1 MTPYKVLIVDDS
13 SLVRSILTKL
23 FAKDDSFIVVGEARN
38 GLEAIEMIVSK
49 RPDLV
54 TMDIEMPVM
63 DGLTALKQIM
73 HDCPVPVIMVS
84 SYTDEG
90 SEYALESLDSGAS
103 DFYFKDLLLQP
114 TDEGLHEENFLL
126 RCKVAMKQKY
136 KPISDQ
142 LFKIQEQN
150 HQLILESFSHL
161 VKIEEDLTIVHEELR
176 GTLRGQRGLILKLCR
191 TNGKYICM
199 FGEGELLSLFGMPSS
214 QLAGKDTVELFSQ
227 ELARYQSAFYNQ
239 AWNGEKLISYEMQWK
254 GLYLLTHLRPVFRDG
269 EVMSILMVS
278 FDISP
283 QRQMEQ
289 RVVFLRDN
297 DALTKLPNRS
307 SLMRWLDETIRQ
319 TQSLLTIASI
329 DLDHFK
335 VVNDVFGRN
344 VGDRILQIIA
354 RRIENCGLYEKHFY
368 TARIGGD
375 EFVCAYTS
383 SSEKSSRLLAEAIFQ
398 SLIKPISLDDQQ
410 LPMRISMG
418 LFSGEASGYGAYE
431 LLANAE
437 NAMYVARKQGGHQ
450 MKFWEPSLN
459 EQIKRR
465 VQIELQLK
473 KAIERQELR
482 LVYQPQYDCLNGNV
496 IGFESLIRWRNPLL
510 GDVSPVEFIPI
521 AEESDCIIEIG
532 EWVLQQACRFGK
544 QLHAETDSPL
554 KIAVNLSSKQFADV
568 HLCATVKHILNDT
581 GMNPNLLELEITES
595 MAMDAQTTIATMR
608 GLKDIGV
615 KLAMDDFGTGYSSLR
630 WIKEFPLDCLKID
643 RSFIMDICSNV
654 YNHSIVKT
662 IAALTESLQLQ
673 TIAEGVEN
681 EDTAKILNGFG
692 CTIHQGFHYSR
703 PIEEHDVSN
712 TFRILTRSVGD

>member
-1 MTPYKVLIVDDS
+1 MTPYKVIIVDDS

-23 FAKDDSFIVVGEARN
+23 FAKDESFMIVGEARD

-90 SEYALESLDSGAS
+90 SDYAMESIDSGAS
-103 DFYFKDLLLQP
+103 DFFFKDLLLQP
-114 TDEGLHEENFLL
+114 SGDGLHEDNFLL
-126 RCKVAMKQKY
+126 RCKVALKQKDSLM
-136 KPISDQ
+136 SDQ

-161 VKIEEDLTIVHEELR
+161 VKIEEDLAIVHEELR

-191 TNGKYICM
+191 KDGKYICM
-199 FGEGELLSLFGMPSS
+199 YGEGELLHLFGMPASH
-214 QLAGKDTVELFSQ
+214 LVGKDSVELFSHEPACYQ
-227 ELARYQSAFYNQ
+227 EPFYNR
-239 AWNGEKLISYEMQWK
+239 AWSGEKLVSYEMQWK
-254 GLYLLTHLRPVFRDG
+254 GLYLLTHLRPVFRGG
-269 EVMSILMVS
+269 EIMSILMIS

-297 DALTKLPNRS
+297 DALTKLPNRA
-307 SLMRWLDETIRQ
+307 SLVRWLDDTIRQ
-319 TQSLLTIASI
+319 PYSSLTIASI

-335 VVNDVFGRN
+335 VVNEVFGRN
-344 VGDRILQIIA
+344 VGDRILQIVA
-354 RRIENCGLYEKHFY
+354 RRIENCGLYEKQFY
-368 TARIGGD
+368 TARVGGD
-375 EFVCAYTS
+375 EFICAYTS
-383 SSEKSSRLLAEAIFQ
+383 SNEKSSRLLAEAIFQ
-398 SLIKPISLDDQQ
+398 SLMKPISLDDQQ
-410 LPMRISMG
+410 LPVRISMG
-418 LFSGEASGYGAYE
+418 IFSRETSGFGAYE

-437 NAMYVARKQGGHQ
+437 NAMYFARKQGGHQ

-473 KAIERQELR
+473 RAIERREFR
-482 LVYQPQYDCLNGNV
+482 LVYQPQYDRKNGRV
-496 IGFESLIRWRNPLL
+496 IGFESLIRWNNPIL
-510 GDVSPVEFIPI
+510 GQVPPVEFIPI

-532 EWVLQQACRFGK
+532 EWVLQQACLFGK
-544 QLHAETDSPL
+544 KLHAETCAPI
-554 KIAVNLSSKQFADV
+554 KIAVNLSSKQFADDR
-568 HLCATVKHILNDT
+568 LCDIVKHILANT
-581 GMNPNLLELEITES
+581 GLNPGCLELEITES
-595 MAMDAQTTIATMR
+595 MTMDVQSTLATMR
-608 GLKDIGV
+608 ELKQIGV

-654 YNHSIVKT
+654 YNHSIVRT
-662 IAALTESLQLQ
+662 ITAMSDSLQLEM
-673 TIAEGVEN
+673 IAEGVED
-681 EDTAKILNGFG
+681 EDTAQILDGFG
-692 CTIHQGFHYSR
+692 CTMHQGYYYSK
-703 PIEEHDVSN
+703 PVEEHEVLDAYLS
-712 TFRILTRSVGD
+712 LTRNDYS

>member
-161 VKIEEDLTIVHEELR
+161 VKIEEDLAIVHEELR

-307 SLMRWLDETIRQ
+307 SLVRWLDETIHQ

-344 VGDRILQIIA
+344 VGDRIL
-354 RRIENCGLYEKHFY
+354 
-368 TARIGGD
+368 
-375 EFVCAYTS
+375 
-383 SSEKSSRLLAEAIFQ
+383 
-398 SLIKPISLDDQQ
+398 
-410 LPMRISMG
+410 
-418 LFSGEASGYGAYE
+418 
-431 LLANAE
+431 
-437 NAMYVARKQGGHQ
+437 
-450 MKFWEPSLN
+450 
-459 EQIKRR
+459 
-465 VQIELQLK
+465 
-473 KAIERQELR
+473 
-482 LVYQPQYDCLNGNV
+482 
-496 IGFESLIRWRNPLL
+496 
-510 GDVSPVEFIPI
+510 
-521 AEESDCIIEIG
+521 
-532 EWVLQQACRFGK
+532 
-544 QLHAETDSPL
+544 
-554 KIAVNLSSKQFADV
+554 
-568 HLCATVKHILNDT
+568 
-581 GMNPNLLELEITES
+581 
-595 MAMDAQTTIATMR
+595 
-608 GLKDIGV
+608 
-615 KLAMDDFGTGYSSLR
+615 
-630 WIKEFPLDCLKID
+630 
-643 RSFIMDICSNV
+643 
-654 YNHSIVKT
+654 
-662 IAALTESLQLQ
+662 
-673 TIAEGVEN
+673 
-681 EDTAKILNGFG
+681 
-692 CTIHQGFHYSR
+692 
-703 PIEEHDVSN
+703 
-712 TFRILTRSVGD
+712 